1 LNPHDDKTIRRV
13 ATVPESESDFA
24 EWILQN
30 DLADFLQRDLL
41 DDRVILYASFS
52 HLFLHAVLVP
62 PFDPKNESEIADLM
76 DWSLTVDSTWALTT
90 SGDDAWIAPPLDFVG
105 SKHLG
110 KGEKLVFLR
119 DSDLVDPKRTYIE
132 ISQKLTHTLSLHHIP
147 ERKAWCKTDDRGD
160 VDEVI
165 KVHDFDATDAGRVI
179 SMDMRALRQY
189 AGLTGQWLFRMF
201 DVPRYRSG
209 SFHGFASEMSRQS
222 IPGGSNLHGWIHVAE
237 KYASVSRGIQWANP
251 GLTKAE
257 IARTVWG
264 SDAATEQYESFIAW
278 DWRNQT
284 VDTFSCDPAEL
295 ANYFVPADGPF
306 QTSPAFFK
314 PEVLRKYKADP
325 EKYAIEGRTISCRG
339 AWYLKGWGVN
349 DAGQVHAYLCD
360 LGKLPH
366 TEQLHWKSFNEEP
379 KAGLSESVIA
389 TDFEG
394 RWSEHYEPLES
405 LRSRC
410 RELHEHPCDWWRL
423 RDEELLR
430 RTQYPLTDTRQDWS
444 DELLNLDQMVVESI
458 VEKPIRKRAKSLGRE
473 LEHQWR
479 GIRLL
484 QECLIGLGFDEQR
497 SKELVEPLST
507 MHFLRSAL
515 KGHASGSKQAEL
527 EKEARNRSGT
537 LLADFKTLCE
547 RCDENLHIIADVL
560 NKDDSSPDSGN

>member
-1 LNPHDDKTIRRV
+1 M
-13 ATVPESESDFA
+13 
-24 EWILQN
+24 
-30 DLADFLQRDLL
+30 
-41 DDRVILYASFS
+41 ILYASFS

-90 SGDDAWIAPPLDFVG
+90 SGDDAWIASPLDFVG

-165 KVHDFDATDAGRVI
+165 KVHDFDATDAGRVV

-295 ANYFVPADGPF
+295 P
-306 QTSPAFFK
+306 
-314 PEVLRKYKADP
+314 
-325 EKYAIEGRTISCRG
+325 TISCLRTARFKQALHFSNLECSGSTKPIQKNTRSKGEQFPVAERG
-339 AWYLKGWGVN
+339 TSKVGASMMLVKSM
-349 DAGQVHAYLCD
+349 
-360 LGKLPH
+360 H
-366 TEQLHWKSFNEEP
+366 TC
-379 KAGLSESVIA
+379 A
-389 TDFEG
+389 TLASCRTPNSCIG
-394 RWSEHYEPLES
+394 
-405 LRSRC
+405 SR
-410 RELHEHPCDWWRL
+410 
-423 RDEELLR
+423 
-430 RTQYPLTDTRQDWS
+430 LTKNPRQDY
-444 DELLNLDQMVVESI
+444 
-458 VEKPIRKRAKSLGRE
+458 
-473 LEHQWR
+473 
-479 GIRLL
+479 
-484 QECLIGLGFDEQR
+484 
-497 SKELVEPLST
+497 
-507 MHFLRSAL
+507 
-515 KGHASGSKQAEL
+515 
-527 EKEARNRSGT
+527 RNRS
-537 LLADFKTLCE
+537 
-547 RCDENLHIIADVL
+547 
-560 NKDDSSPDSGN
+560 